1 MNMCDLLK
9 FGGGFALKSEIVS
22 PVVVKRLPRYYRY
35 LGELLKQNITRVSS
49 KALAEKMGVTA
60 SQIRQDLNCFGG
72 FGQQGYGYN
81 VEILYNEIG
90 EILGLSNGYKAIIVG
105 AGHLGHALAS
115 HPGFAKR
122 GFSTIGIFDVDK
134 NVIGTSVADLKVLDY
149 GDILPF
155 IEKNKPD
162 IAILA
167 VPKAVVS
174 DVAICLANAGIKA
187 LWNFAYTDLDLPE
200 GVVVENVH
208 LSDSLMTL
216 SYRLSNLGGDDE

>member
-1 MNMCDLLK
+1 M
-9 FGGGFALKSEIVS
+9 KSKAVS
-22 PVVVKRLPRYYRY
+22 SVVVKRLPRYYRY
-35 LGELLKQNITRVSS
+35 LGELLKQNVTRVSS

-81 VEILYNEIG
+81 VEILYSEIG
-90 EILGLSNGYKAIIVG
+90 EILGLSRGYKAIIVG

-115 HPGFAKR
+115 HPGFEKR
-122 GFSTIGIFDVDK
+122 GFHTIGIFDVDK
-134 NVIGTSVADLKVLDY
+134 SIIGTSISGLKVLDY
-149 GDILPF
+149 ADILQF
-155 IEKNKPD
+155 VEEKRPD

-174 DVAICLANAGIKA
+174 EVAIRLADAGIKA
-187 LWNFAYTDLDLPE
+187 LWNFAYTDLDLPD

-216 SYRLSNLGGDDE
+216 SYRLRNLGGDDE

>member
-1 MNMCDLLK
+1 M
-9 FGGGFALKSEIVS
+9 KSEIVS

-90 EILGLSNGYKAIIVG
+90 EILGLNKGYKAIIVG

-122 GFSTIGIFDVDK
+122 GFSTIGIFDIDK

-149 GDILPF
+149 ADILPF
-155 IEKNKPD
+155 IKVSSVNSGEKKLKISYLELGSSCHALP
-162 IAILA
+162 
-167 VPKAVVS
+167 PKFVERPP
-174 DVAICLANAGIKA
+174 L
-187 LWNFAYTDLDLPE
+187 NFA
-200 GVVVENVH
+200 GA
-208 LSDSLMTL
+208 
-216 SYRLSNLGGDDE
+216 